1 MIMFMLM
8 ILGSDGSPKKNMAYL
23 PMILV
28 GVMIYRFLN
37 IGMMSKKK
45 RRDIPYYAG
54 YLKIVLLGSMTF
66 SLVLM
71 PMTYYLDLSVPS
83 HYQLY
88 KYIIYAFVIFL
99 GYFTWNVVDAC
110 ELQYSWAYSVL
121 LPCLAVFHYY
131 LPNYMEVTG
140 SPSPLIF
147 IWNFLASFFD
157 YVLLEMEQL
166 QPSSILGDNESPPKR
181 VSRLMEPNFRR
192 LNFR

>member
-8 ILGSDGSPKKNMAYL
+8 VLGSEGSPKKNMAYL

-66 SLVLM
+66 SIVLM
-71 PMTYYLDLSVPS
+71 PMTYYLDLSVPVGCEIKNICIMNKFQS
-83 HYQLY
+83 DYKIY

-110 ELQYSWAYSVL
+110 ELSYSWAYSVL
-121 LPCLAVFHYY
+121 LPCLAVFQYY
-131 LPNYMEVTG
+131 LPNYMVG
-140 SPSPLIF
+140 F
-147 IWNFLASFFD
+147 
-157 YVLLEMEQL
+157 Q
-166 QPSSILGDNESPPKR
+166 
-181 VSRLMEPNFRR
+181 
-192 LNFR
+192 

>member
-1 MIMFMLM
+1 
-8 ILGSDGSPKKNMAYL
+8 
-23 PMILV
+23 
-28 GVMIYRFLN
+28 MIYRFLN

-88 KYIIYAFVIFL
+88 KYIIYVFVIFL

-131 LPNYMEVTG
+131 LPNYMVVNELVRISQECKYDG
-140 SPSPLIF
+140 GECLKSFQSPRSLLIHF
-147 IWNFLASFFD
+147 KPTYMKKDRNPWTVIVNMYQTEADYQFLWNMKPTVATA
-157 YVLLEMEQL
+157 EE
-166 QPSSILGDNESPPKR
+166 SIISCGVK
-181 VSRLMEPNFRR
+181 MAK
-192 LNFR
+192 